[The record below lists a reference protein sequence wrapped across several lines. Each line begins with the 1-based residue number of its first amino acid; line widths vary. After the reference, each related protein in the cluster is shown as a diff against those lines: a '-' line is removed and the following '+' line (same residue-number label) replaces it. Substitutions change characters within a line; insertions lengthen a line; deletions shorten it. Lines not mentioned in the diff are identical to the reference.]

1 MIREIKWHNHK
12 ILGNLE
18 LNFTK
23 PDGTPYN
30 TIVLAGENGVGK
42 TTILETLATFLNLE
56 TMEPFEYIKYIV
68 DGIPYTI
75 SPEGDLGK
83 YGFHSRK
90 NETSD
95 EMQTI
100 HSGRDNNRARIEE
113 DTADLRHYGF
123 SYSKAR
129 SGFNTGK
136 IKSTTTQQL
145 DSQKYENDSKE
156 DFTLIKQLIVD
167 INAQDNSEWMRLTR
181 AGSSTT
187 FNEFEHCSKMF
198 RFEKAFNDFFDIVR
212 FKGID
217 DTNKEEIKIL
227 FEKHG
232 KDISVDSLS
241 TGEKQVVFRGAHLL
255 KNSNSMVGG
264 VVLLDEPELSMH
276 PKWQQK
282 VLEYYRSLFTAE
294 GVQNAQMI
302 FATHSEYVLNSAL
315 NDRDNVL
322 IITLTD
328 DNGIIQ
334 AKNITAPSTLP
345 TITSAETNYLA
356 FGVSEDYRTL
366 ADNLSTSK
374 VYVLDARPA
383 VLSLAANERVTE
395 IMFVFGNVRAGFAQ
409 VETPYIYATARSG
422 LANNSSIVNVADVG
436 GLYDGQWI
444 QAVSR
449 WLTTI
454 YAKTTVRLPKTGY

>member
-1 MIREIKWHNHK
+1 MLLLMIERGMPI
-12 ILGNLE
+12 
-18 LNFTK
+18 
-23 PDGTPYN
+23 D
-30 TIVLAGENGVGK
+30 IVLTADTGMEFP
-42 TTILETLATFLNLE
+42 EMYDHLAKLDEYLYRE
-56 TMEPFEYIKYIV
+56 RGIHLTMLRHPKGFEYMMFEEEKQK
-68 DGIPYTI
+68 I
-75 SPEGDLGK
+75 SSIENRQKLGVPL
-83 YGFHSRK
+83 YGNGWPGVRVRWCTGQLKTHLIAK
-90 NETSD
+90 EV
-95 EMQTI
+95 
-100 HSGRDNNRARIEE
+100 NR
-113 DTADLRHYGF
+113 LKGK
-123 SYSKAR
+123 YSKAR

-356 FGVSEDYRTL
+356 FGVVSPDYHIELYGWLQNKAQKLSIKSCDDYISNCSE
-366 ADNLSTSK
+366 
-374 VYVLDARPA
+374 
-383 VLSLAANERVTE
+383 
-395 IMFVFGNVRAGFAQ
+395 FVPMEHTKQYLHTDRNGR
-409 VETPYIYATARSG
+409 
-422 LANNSSIVNVADVG
+422 
-436 GLYDGQWI
+436 
-444 QAVSR
+444 
-449 WLTTI
+449 
-454 YAKTTVRLPKTGY
+454 TTVYQTLPTFIRNSIDHPDSGYSYTENELRKSIELLIKLCR